1 MELREGL
8 PGPALT
14 LPPAQRRGR
23 TAHPAV
29 LFAPGRP
36 VRLGPPRAQPTKGR
50 DDHRLGLLE
59 PRFTPDAAH
68 GERSLGQ
75 RQCPQ
80 LVAAGVKNAE
90 GQGSAG
96 RGCREPPGPLWA
108 FVYDLTLLQS
118 TY

>member
-23 TAHPAV
+23 TTHPAV
-29 LFAPGRP
+29 LFAPRSP
-36 VRLGPPRAQPTKGR
+36 VRLGPPRARPTKGR
-50 DDHRLGLLE
+50 DDCRLGLPE
-59 PRFTPDAAH
+59 PGFTPDAAR

-80 LVAAGVKNAE
+80 LGAAGDEAPIVFHPEAE
-90 GQGSAG
+90 EGFVTDLLEGRADAG
-96 RGCREPPGPLWA
+96 EPRHPLL
-108 FVYDLTLLQS
+108 V
-118 TY
+118 